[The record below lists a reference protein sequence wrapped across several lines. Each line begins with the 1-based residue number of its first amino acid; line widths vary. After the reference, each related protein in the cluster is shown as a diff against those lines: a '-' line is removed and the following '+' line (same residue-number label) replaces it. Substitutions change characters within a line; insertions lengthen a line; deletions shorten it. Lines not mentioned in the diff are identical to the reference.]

1 MQGPDNCMERLLPA
15 ATVVLAMLVSLQ
27 PIHIPGYAAVAPAF
41 TLMAVYHWT
50 IYRPDL
56 LPALA
61 LFVVGTVQDL
71 LSGAL
76 PGVTALTLLL
86 LARTV
91 LLGQRRHFVN
101 RPFPFIWAG
110 FTILSAS
117 AMLFLRVLN
126 SLLASE
132 MLDFRSTVF
141 RAVLTIS
148 LYPVAS
154 FLLGR
159 SRRTLLGA
167 S

>member
-1 MQGPDNCMERLLPA
+1 MQGPDNCMERLLPV
-15 ATVVLAMLVSLQ
+15 TTMVLAMLVSLQ

-61 LFVVGTVQDL
+61 LFIVGTAQDL

-76 PGVTALTLLL
+76 PGVTALSLLL
-86 LARTV
+86 TRTI
-91 LLGQRRHFVN
+91 LLGQRRHFVD

-110 FTILSAS
+110 FTILSVG
-117 AMLFLRVLN
+117 AMFFLWALH
-126 SLLASE
+126 SLLAAE
-132 MLDFRSTVF
+132 LLDFRSTVF

>member
-1 MQGPDNCMERLLPA
+1 MQGPDNCMERLLPV

-61 LFVVGTVQDL
+61 LFIVGTVQDL

-86 LARTV
+86 ARTV
-91 LLGQRRHFVN
+91 LLGQRRQFVN
-101 RPFPFIWAG
+101 RPFPFSWAG

-117 AMLFLRVLN
+117 AMLFLWALN

-141 RAVLTIS
+141 CAVLTIS

>member
-1 MQGPDNCMERLLPA
+1 MQGPDNCMERLLPV
-15 ATVVLAMLVSLQ
+15 TTMVLAMLVSIL

-61 LFVVGTVQDL
+61 LFIVGTVQDL
-71 LSGAL
+71 LSDAL

-86 LARTV
+86 TRTI
-91 LLGQRRHFVN
+91 LFGQRRHFVN

-110 FTILSAS
+110 FTILSVG
-117 AMLFLRVLN
+117 AMFFLWALH
-126 SLLASE
+126 SLLAAE
-132 MLDFRSTVF
+132 LLDFRSTVF
-141 RAVLTIS
+141 HAVLTIS

-167 S
+167 I